1 MMSYEKLD
9 VYKCAIQNL
18 VNLNDIVNN
27 LPKGQAR
34 LADQLKR
41 AATSIPLNI
50 AEGSGKRTKVDC
62 DRYFYNA
69 RGSAMECAAV
79 LDVCVAI
86 NLITKENQIKNKELL
101 HRIVAMLTKMS
112 R

>member
-1 MMSYEKLD
+1 VSSSS
-9 VYKCAIQNL
+9 
-18 VNLNDIVNN
+18 LNSGNFW
-27 LPKGQAR
+27 K
-34 LADQLKR
+34 
-41 AATSIPLNI
+41 TLNI

-69 RGSAMECAAV
+69 RASAIECAAV

-101 HRIVAMLTKMS
+101 HRVVAMLTKMS